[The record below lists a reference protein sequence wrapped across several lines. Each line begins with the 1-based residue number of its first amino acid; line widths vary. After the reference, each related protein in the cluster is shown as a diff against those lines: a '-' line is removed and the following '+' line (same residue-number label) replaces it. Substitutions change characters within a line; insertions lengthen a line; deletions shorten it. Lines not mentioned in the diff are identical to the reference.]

1 VRVLFDTYPWAFVA
15 PGGGERQL
23 LEYAKNL
30 PGHGV
35 EVVLHD
41 HWNPTLDAVDA
52 VHFFS
57 CIGGSWHFCNYV
69 RERSLPLVIS
79 TSLWIEEE
87 TKHLYP
93 SEEIRSQL
101 LLADVIV
108 TNSNAESEALATV
121 FGLPRDLFVAVMN
134 GLDPRFA
141 GPHDSTLFQKT
152 FNIGA
157 PFILNVANIE
167 RRKNQLNL
175 VRALAGHDLP
185 LVLLGHVRE
194 PAYAE
199 QVLAEGEGRARY
211 LGFLDH
217 ESPLLSSAYA
227 ACAAFVLPSTLETPG
242 LAALEAAAA
251 GAPVVVTRVGAP
263 REYFGGLCHYVDPA
277 DPSDIARGVAAA
289 LEQGPPAELSAHV
302 VKNFTWARVTSVL
315 PEIYRTALA
324 RRDTRRGRF
333 DACRLTEG

>member
-1 VRVLFDTYPWAFVA
+1 MRVLFDTYPWAFVA

-108 TNSNAESEALATV
+108 TNSNAEVRGACDGVRSSARPICGGHE
-121 FGLPRDLFVAVMN
+121 RDRSSLCRSA
-134 GLDPRFA
+134 RFR
-141 GPHDSTLFQKT
+141 PFFKRRSILEPLSFSTLPISRGERT
-152 FNIGA
+152 SS
-157 PFILNVANIE
+157 IL
-167 RRKNQLNL
+167 
-175 VRALAGHDLP
+175 
-185 LVLLGHVRE
+185 
-194 PAYAE
+194 
-199 QVLAEGEGRARY
+199 
-211 LGFLDH
+211 
-217 ESPLLSSAYA
+217 
-227 ACAAFVLPSTLETPG
+227 
-242 LAALEAAAA
+242 
-251 GAPVVVTRVGAP
+251 
-263 REYFGGLCHYVDPA
+263 
-277 DPSDIARGVAAA
+277 
-289 LEQGPPAELSAHV
+289 
-302 VKNFTWARVTSVL
+302 
-315 PEIYRTALA
+315 
-324 RRDTRRGRF
+324 
-333 DACRLTEG
+333 

>member
-1 VRVLFDTYPWAFVA
+1 VLFDTYPWAFVA

-30 PGHGV
+30 PGHCV

-41 HWNPTLDAVDA
+41 HWNPALDAVDA

-79 TSLWIEEE
+79 TPLWIEEE

-141 GPHDSTLFQKT
+141 GPHDSTLFPTRPT
-152 FNIGA
+152 F
-157 PFILNVANIE
+157 
-167 RRKNQLNL
+167 
-175 VRALAGHDLP
+175 
-185 LVLLGHVRE
+185 
-194 PAYAE
+194 
-199 QVLAEGEGRARY
+199 GR
-211 LGFLDH
+211 
-217 ESPLLSSAYA
+217 
-227 ACAAFVLPSTLETPG
+227 
-242 LAALEAAAA
+242 
-251 GAPVVVTRVGAP
+251 AP
-263 REYFGGLCHYVDPA
+263 REPRHPLEGSCPRIRDGF
-277 DPSDIARGVAAA
+277 DIR
-289 LEQGPPAELSAHV
+289 Q
-302 VKNFTWARVTSVL
+302 
-315 PEIYRTALA
+315 TALA
-324 RRDTRRGRF
+324 ILGASCRNCQIRRGERTRAGIGKKHFHSELHFASRF
-333 DACRLTEG
+333 PDKFPLRDRLREHAKCFAMNRYNLFFSDFEPASLDAIWRRLRLIRPHLVHGHPSTMYQLALHIHGRRRNGAATFLHNAAFGIKHSTLHRMRIARRSLPPVPARS